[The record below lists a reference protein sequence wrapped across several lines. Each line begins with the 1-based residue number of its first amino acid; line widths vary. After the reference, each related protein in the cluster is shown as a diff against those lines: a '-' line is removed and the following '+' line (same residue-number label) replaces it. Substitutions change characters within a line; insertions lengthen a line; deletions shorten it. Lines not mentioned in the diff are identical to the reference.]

1 MIKNFKAII
10 LVFVLFCIVPLS
22 GCIGSSSP
30 AVNTNTYST
39 NALVVYSNADL
50 AGAMSNLAAGFKA
63 LHPGVT
69 ISIINGSD
77 NASIAG
83 MVTGQTAAGQVSIC
97 AVSSPPT
104 NGEYVSA
111 QSQGVDLHMTEMG
124 IDSISVFV
132 NSSNNISD
140 LNTSQ
145 LDDIFYTGRIG
156 NWSQLNSSNNDSIN
170 VYMPEDPDVVQQ
182 FASTVDS
189 QNSPAIGMAKN
200 NTSLAVMSDPDGIG
214 YAEKPLVG
222 PDVKVLNLNGL
233 SSRWGNYP
241 LSYQLYII
249 TNGMPSGLSLDFIN
263 YVLSHAGQEV
273 IHGSG
278 LTALD
283 PTV

>member
-22 GCIGSSSP
+22 GCIGSSAP
-30 AVNTNTYST
+30 AVNTITSNTS
-39 NALVVYSNADL
+39 NLVVYSNADL
-50 AGAMSNLAAGFKA
+50 AGAMNNLAAGFKA

-69 ISIINGSD
+69 INVINGSD

-83 MVTGQTAAGQVSIC
+83 MVTGQTTAGKVSIC
-97 AVSSPPT
+97 AVSRPPS

-111 QSQGVDLHMTEMG
+111 QSQGVDLHMTEIG
-124 IDSISVFV
+124 IDSICVFV
-132 NSSNNISD
+132 NPSNNISN

-156 NWSQLNSSNNDSIN
+156 NWSQLNSSNNDSII
-170 VYMPEDPDVVQQ
+170 VYTPEDPDIVQQ
-182 FASTVDS
+182 FTSSVDS
-189 QNSPAIGMAKN
+189 QNLPALGTAKN
-200 NTSLAVMSDPDGIG
+200 NTTLAVMSDPDGIG
-214 YAEKPLVG
+214 YAEKPMIG
-222 PDVKVLNLNGL
+222 PEVRVLNLNGL

-249 TNGMPSGLSLDFIN
+249 TNGMPDGLSLEFIN
-263 YVLSHAGQEV
+263 YVLSHSGQEV
-273 IHGSG
+273 IHSSG